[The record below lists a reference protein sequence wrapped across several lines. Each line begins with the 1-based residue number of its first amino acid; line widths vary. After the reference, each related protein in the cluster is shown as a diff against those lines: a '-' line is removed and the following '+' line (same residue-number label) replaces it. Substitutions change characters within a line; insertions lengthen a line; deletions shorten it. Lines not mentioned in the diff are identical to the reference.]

1 MDFLKKEVA
10 PLTVQQW
17 EELEKE
23 ARQVLTMKL
32 SARRVVDVEGP
43 KGWELHSVGL
53 GRLGSTK
60 EKDGVAYGLRQSL
73 PLVEL
78 RVPFTLN
85 LWNLDNIT
93 RGDRAPDLDALD
105 NAAVALAK
113 FEDEAVYCGL
123 TEAYIR
129 GLLTEPESEP
139 VAVGCDNIAF
149 CLPEAL
155 GRAMET
161 LRENLVE
168 GPYVLVCSTDL
179 WKLIVADNG
188 HESGGYRLPLRRHIE
203 ETMGIKIVRS
213 PQVDVNALLSLR
225 GGDFVLT
232 LGQDASLG
240 YESHGTTDVRL
251 YLTETFTFKVNGP
264 QAVVPLQLSKPA
276 DSKKKVVSK
285 KK

>member
-1 MDFLKKEVA
+1 MDFLKKTVA
-10 PLTVQQW
+10 PLTSEQW
-17 EELEKE
+17 EVLETE
-23 ARQVLTMKL
+23 ARRVLTMKM

-43 KGWELHSVGL
+43 EGWDLHSVGL

-78 RVPFTLN
+78 RVPFSLN

-93 RGDRAPDLDALD
+93 RGDRAPDLEALD
-105 NAAVALAK
+105 RAALALAR
-113 FEDEAVYCGL
+113 FEDRAVYLGL
-123 TEAYIR
+123 SEAYIQ
-129 GLLTEPESEP
+129 GMLAEPTSEP
-139 VAVGCDNIAF
+139 VSVGCDHIAS

-155 GRAMET
+155 GQAMER
-161 LRENLVE
+161 LRDHLVE

-179 WKLIVADNG
+179 WNLIVADNG

-203 ETMGIKIVRS
+203 ETLGIKIVRS
-213 PQVDVNALLSLR
+213 PHADVNALLSLR
-225 GGDFVLT
+225 GGDFELT
-232 LGQDASLG
+232 LGQDAALG
-240 YESHGTTDVRL
+240 YESHTTTEVNL

-264 QAVVPLQLSKPA
+264 EAVVPLLLSESVPA
-276 DSKKKVVSK
+276 KKKSPVK